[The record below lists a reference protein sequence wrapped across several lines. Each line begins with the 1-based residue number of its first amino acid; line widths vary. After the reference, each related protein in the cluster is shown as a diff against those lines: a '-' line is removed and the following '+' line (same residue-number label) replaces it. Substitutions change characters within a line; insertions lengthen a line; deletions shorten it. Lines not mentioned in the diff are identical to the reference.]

1 MTNVFSLVK
10 VRKTVNSILIVLVQC
25 QNLLNFENGNQQLTT
40 DGTVTKALFTCN
52 EGYSLTGSP
61 EISCQRTG
69 LWEIH
74 TSIKC
79 GRQHEV
85 VSF

>member
-1 MTNVFSLVK
+1 MTNVFFGKSAE
-10 VRKTVNSILIVLVQC
+10 NSKQFLTVLVQC

-61 EISCQRTG
+61 EMSCQRTG

-79 GRQHEV
+79 GRQNEV